1 MIDKVYT
8 LLLFLLNK
16 ENKGYITPE
25 EFNTLAYKIQNQ
37 ILTDLFIESNKAKIR
52 TNRGNNNIGL
62 TNNEFTVYQR
72 LEHLITT
79 SSRTVEKINELKG
92 KVTLPKD
99 VWFLIPNGVSK
110 DNITIE
116 QVEQHTVNYLLS
128 INAQSEDMPI
138 YVLSSGQLTLYPLLT
153 QDIDITYMRKPKKP
167 KWTFQLV
174 KDSPLFNPSDQ
185 LFQDF
190 DLHESEFSNI
200 ILRMLPEL
208 GLTIREQDVIEYGEK
223 LKENEKITE
232 MYNQ

>member
-1 MIDKVYT
+1 MIDRIYT

-25 EFNTLAYKIQNQ
+25 EFNSLAYKVQNQ

-62 TNNEFTVYQR
+62 TDNEFTVYQR
-72 LEHLITT
+72 LEHLIMTE
-79 SSRTVEKINELKG
+79 SKTVERVNAKKG
-92 KVTLPKD
+92 KVILPNN
-99 VWFLIPNGVSK
+99 VWFILPNGVSQDTK
-110 DNITIE
+110 I
-116 QVEQHTVNYLLS
+116 VERVEPHALNYLLS
-128 INAQSEDMPI
+128 VNAHSQDMPI
-138 YVLSSGQLTLYPLLT
+138 YVLGDGQLSMYPLLT
-153 QDIDITYMRKPKKP
+153 DDIDITYMRKPKKP
-167 KWTFQLV
+167 KWTFMMV
-174 KDSPLFNPSDQ
+174 KNSPMFNPSDSMY
-185 LFQDF
+185 QDF